1 MVYHFQE
8 DNDIWGDFDAFTV
21 ALGPAVEEIRYS
33 KTIGLQLWLFGYEV
47 PDTILLFTKS
57 CVYVITS
64 KKKGTENHETILN
77 TSV

>member
-1 MVYHFQE
+1 MAYNFQE

-21 ALGPAVEEIRYS
+21 ALGPAAEEIRYS

-47 PDTILLFTKS
+47 PDTIFLFAKNS
-57 CVYVITS
+57 VHAITS
-64 KKKGTENHETILN
+64 KKKGTEIHDTVLD